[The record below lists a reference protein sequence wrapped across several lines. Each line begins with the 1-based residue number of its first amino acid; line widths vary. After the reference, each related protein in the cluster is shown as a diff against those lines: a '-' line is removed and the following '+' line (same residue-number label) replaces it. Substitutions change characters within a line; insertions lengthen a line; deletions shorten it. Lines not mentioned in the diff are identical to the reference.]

1 MVLATPTQLML
12 LFQNLAGNAIKFRHK
27 DRPVEIDV
35 GAKLRDGSWTFW
47 VSDNGIGTDPKYF
60 ELGIVSES
68 VKTA

>member
-1 MVLATPTQLML
+1 ML
-12 LFQNLAGNAIKFRHK
+12 LFQNLAGNAIKFRHS

-47 VSDNGIGTDPKYF
+47 VRDNEIGTDPKYF